1 MDKKIISS
9 LIGSVLI
16 AFAFIFIAPILYA
29 ALVMK
34 SLYAVAIFLL
44 PAIFTLNFGISLA
57 RFGKNHRRRLPI
69 IESAISMLI
78 IYPIV
83 ALIGMMPFWWTG
95 WLLPFDAFLETISN
109 LTSAGL
115 SLIPVN
121 APYLLTLWQSLLMWF
136 GSLLF
141 LVILVTIMP
150 TVGGCFGLTMTLQ
163 GGQLFSPLFGQMNAI
178 SQRMIKVYSLLTLA
192 SFFLFKLAGLDVENS
207 VLMALRC
214 ISTGG
219 GKFFPSSSNIYVEYA
234 AIFSMLLACG
244 NFLLYYRLIQTL
256 PPPRTG
262 EKEKF
267 FVRAIN
273 YVKRFR
279 QNFIDNV
286 KKFASNSEVKTL
298 AVIILFCTSTIFW
311 LAEFRD
317 SELDLHENFRHAL
330 FHVVSYISTTGINLN
345 YGDELQSDF
354 DKFLIFFTAI
364 IGGCMGSVTG
374 GLKIVRVLVLLKTS
388 AVELKKTIHP
398 HMMPSIRVNG
408 SAVPP
413 EIVGRILGFF
423 FLSCLTLFVSSALLS
438 CTDPSFSESVAMSA
452 VCLTNV
458 GIFPQIV
465 EPHDFLALS
474 NVAKIFCAIICV
486 IGRLE
491 IFALLIIFASATKK
505 SPTFKEKS

>member
-1 MDKKIISS
+1 MDRKIISS

-16 AFAFIFIAPILYA
+16 AYTFIFSVPILYA

-34 SLYAVAIFLL
+34 SPHAVAIFLL

-69 IESAISMLI
+69 TESAISMLI
-78 IYPIV
+78 VYPIV

-115 SLIPVN
+115 SLIPTN
-121 APYLLTLWQSLLMWF
+121 APYILTLWQSLLMWF

-141 LVILVTIMP
+141 LVMLVTIMP

-207 VLMALRC
+207 ALMALRC

-219 GKFFPSSSNIYVEYA
+219 GKFFPSSSNVYVEYA
-234 AIFSMLLACG
+234 TIFSMLLACG

-262 EKEKF
+262 EKEKI

-279 QNFIDNV
+279 RNLIDNV
-286 KKFASNSEVKTL
+286 KSFASNSEVQTL
-298 AVIILFCTSTIFW
+298 TVIIFFCTSILFW
-311 LAEFRD
+311 LATFRD
-317 SELDLHENFRHAL
+317 NQTDLHENFRHAL
-330 FHVVSYISTTGINLN
+330 FQIVSYISTTGINLSG
-345 YGDELQSDF
+345 GDLPSDF
-354 DKFLIFFTAI
+354 DKFLIFFMAI

-374 GLKIVRVLVLLKTS
+374 GLKIVRVIVLMKTS
-388 AVELKKTIHP
+388 AVELKKAIHP

-408 SAVPP
+408 GAVPP

-423 FLSCLTLFVSSALLS
+423 FLSCLTLFASSALLS
-438 CTDPSFSESVAMSA
+438 CTDLNFSKSVAISA

-458 GIFPQIV
+458 GIFPPIV
-465 EPHDFLALS
+465 EPHNFLELT
-474 NVAKIFCAIICV
+474 NVAKIFCAVICV
-486 IGRLE
+486 VGRLE
-491 IFALLIIFASATKK
+491 IFALLILLAAATKK